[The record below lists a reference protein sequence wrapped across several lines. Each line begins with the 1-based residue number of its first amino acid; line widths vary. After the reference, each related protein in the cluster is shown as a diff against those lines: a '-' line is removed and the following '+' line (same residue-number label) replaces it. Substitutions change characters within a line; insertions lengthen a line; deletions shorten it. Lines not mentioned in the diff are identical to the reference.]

1 MNWPAEIA
9 DLLVASGVTALLI
22 HLGDPSLVYINAG
35 AVVVAGLTVIVL
47 FQRLRQARSR
57 YFLLAAATVALLLW
71 SALHGGAGTLLLC
84 AGGWSLFAAR
94 RLFSIGRTIDDGP
107 QLKYLTIDLM
117 LMAVTLA
124 LNLGAGRIAALAAAW
139 FVIATWMRLLAFR
152 FKEIGYAKS
161 RGLVNVPAVGGVATG
176 VLATFATILF
186 TLLYLHKWLIEIL
199 IAIVRP
205 VAAILL
211 SGLFAFLQTLTN
223 RKKRPSPPP
232 NPGNQRLHDAVSRAH
247 RLATAPHWLIMTL
260 DIGLIAVIAAVIVVL
275 YRRLK
280 NSLPEQ
286 PSDIQV
292 PLITRTRI
300 KRTEA
305 RMAEPSSPLRKLF
318 ADWRRYGLSDTSSS
332 YKSGDTARECLTAFQ
347 NSAKLHASDNAAS
360 RSAAAEQLIAR
371 YELERYGELPA
382 TKEETDSLRN
392 TLRQSGIIVHPTKK

>member
-35 AVVVAGLTVIVL
+35 AVVVAGLTVSVL

-57 YFLLAAATVALLLW
+57 HFLLAAATFALLLW
-71 SALHGGAGTLLLC
+71 SALHGGAGTLLLGAC
-84 AGGWSLFAAR
+84 GWSLFASR
-94 RLFSIGRTIDDGP
+94 RLFSIGRAIDDEP
-107 QLKYLTIDLM
+107 QLKYLTIDLV

-124 LNLGAGRIAALAAAW
+124 LNLEAGRIVALASAW

-186 TLLYLHKWLIEIL
+186 TLVYLHNWLTEIL

-205 VAAILL
+205 VATILL

-223 RKKRPSPPP
+223 RKKRPSPP
-232 NPGNQRLHDAVSRAH
+232 NPGSQRLHDAASRAH
-247 RLATAPHWLIMTL
+247 RLATVPHWLIMTL
-260 DIGLIAVIAAVIVVL
+260 DIGLIAVVAAVIVVL

-300 KRTEA
+300 KHTEA

-318 ADWRRYGLSDTSSS
+318 ADWRRYGLSGTSSS

-347 NSAKLHASDNAAS
+347 NSAKLHAFDNAAS

-382 TKEETDSLRN
+382 TKEETDSLRE
-392 TLRQSGIIVHPTKK
+392 TLRQSGIIVRPAKK